1 MKPEIIFKA
10 MADLTRQKTLTVL
23 RRHELSVSE
32 LVEVLDQPQSTVSR
46 HLKILRDAKLIRDR
60 REGNTV
66 MYSIP
71 SLSNGHGQTD
81 LSGRLMEWIGDQPL
95 SASLGSRIKSVLDRR
110 RDMSRSF
117 FDRMGDKWDRLREES
132 FGGEFQWEAF
142 LGLLPNDWTV
152 VDIGTGTGY
161 LLPTLARYFQNVIGV
176 DPVDRMLE
184 AAHRRL
190 DTHRLDHVELRKGD
204 LVHLPINNE
213 SVDLA
218 LAFLVLHHVPTPRE
232 AIQELFRI
240 VRSGGRILIVEQ
252 QAHQYESFRERMQD
266 RWWGFDSEEFS
277 TMLRSVGFRQIRSQL
292 LLNVKNSDDTPEL
305 FMVTGFKE

>member
-1 MKPEIIFKA
+1 
-10 MADLTRQKTLTVL
+10 MADLTRQKTLSVL
-23 RRHELSVSE
+23 RRYELSVSE

-46 HLKILRDAKLIRDR
+46 HLKILRDAKLIKGR

-71 SLSNGHGQTD
+71 SVSNGHGQDD
-81 LSGRLMEWIGDQPL
+81 LSIRLIEWIDDQPL
-95 SASLGSRIKSVLDRR
+95 HSSLGLRIKGVLHRR

-117 FDRMGDKWDRLREES
+117 FDRTGDKWDKLREES

-161 LLPTLARYFQNVIGV
+161 LLPTLVRYFQKVIGV

-184 AAHRRL
+184 VAQRRL
-190 DTHRLDHVELRKGD
+190 DFHRLDQVELRKGD
-204 LVHLPINNE
+204 LVHLPIKND

-218 LAFLVLHHVPTPRE
+218 LAFLVLHHVPEPRE

-240 VRSGGRILIVEQ
+240 VRSGGCILIVEQ
-252 QAHQYESFRERMQD
+252 QAHQNESFHERMQD
-266 RWWGFDSEEFS
+266 RWWGFDSTEFS
-277 TMLRSVGFRQIRSQL
+277 SMLQSVGFQKIRLQS
-292 LLNVKNSDDTPEL
+292 LLNVKIAADAPEL